1 MAVRLGGS
9 QDTAVQVRSGTLSA
23 TGVMATPFIDLG
35 GRWNLSLWGTF
46 VASVRLVRSF
56 DGGVTWIPCTF
67 GGSPVVFSGPASEVI
82 DAPEGNVIYALDV
95 LSYTSGPISWRA
107 SR

>member
-1 MAVRLGGS
+1 MAVRLGGTA
-9 QDTAVQVRSGTLSA
+9 DTAVQVRTGTLSA
-23 TGVMATPFIDLG
+23 SGVMASPFIDMG

-46 VASVRLVRSF
+46 VATVRLVRSF
-56 DGGVTWIPCTF
+56 DGGTVWIPCTRA
-67 GGSPVVFSGPASEVI
+67 GDVVTWSSPSSEVI

-95 LSYTSGPISWRA
+95 ISYTSGTISWRA